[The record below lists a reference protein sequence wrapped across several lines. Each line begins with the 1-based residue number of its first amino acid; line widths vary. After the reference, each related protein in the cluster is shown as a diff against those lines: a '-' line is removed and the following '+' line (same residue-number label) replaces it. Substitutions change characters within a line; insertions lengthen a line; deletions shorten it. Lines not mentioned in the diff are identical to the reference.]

1 MRNNIN
7 NLYNNEFEKD
17 ELLAIIANNL
27 ELDETR
33 KEKMRTA
40 YKAVN
45 DVLNADPEFFKGIKV
60 FVYEQGSLRIGTTV
74 RPLSGKE
81 FDLDIVLHIQ
91 NNRYQDIDPMNVYNQ
106 LKRVLIGDN
115 NYY

>member
-17 ELLAIIANNL
+17 ELLAIIASNL

-40 YKAVN
+40 YKAVT
-45 DVLNADPEFFKGIKV
+45 DVLKADPDFFKYIQIY
-60 FVYEQGSLRIGTTV
+60 VYEQVSLRI
-74 RPLSGKE
+74 
-81 FDLDIVLHIQ
+81 
-91 NNRYQDIDPMNVYNQ
+91 
-106 LKRVLIGDN
+106 
-115 NYY
+115 